1 MGTGLKGK
9 IVLENAL
16 LGAGT
21 VCIHTSSG
29 FMKVCERATGY
40 KRLSV
45 YFTAKKRFLTARE
58 LRVFKGPRDVL
69 REYIGILGNTFGFL
83 P

>member
-9 IVLENAL
+9 IVLQNAL
-16 LGAGT
+16 LGARP

-29 FMKVCERATGY
+29 FMMVCERATGY
-40 KRLSV
+40 KRLSILQPR
-45 YFTAKKRFLTARE
+45 KDFLIALE

>member
-1 MGTGLKGK
+1 MSILQPRKD
-9 IVLENAL
+9 
-16 LGAGT
+16 
-21 VCIHTSSG
+21 
-29 FMKVCERATGY
+29 
-40 KRLSV
+40 
-45 YFTAKKRFLTARE
+45 FLTARE